1 MTNKSVKVLIVDD
14 SDVIKKS
21 LEEFFRGYDFSVYTC
36 SDGLEGLR
44 LAAEKKPDLIFLDL
58 MMPNVNGLKMLEVKN
73 VLSDIKDIPVIV
85 ISGNTVKSN
94 VIAAME
100 AGATKVISKPI
111 EERILKEAVNE
122 ILSGEFFD
130 SSSSSSSLL
139 ITNEESKQIKED
151 LLQVFLKSFPEI
163 KHKIADAMR
172 RRDAEDLKNY
182 IHQIKG
188 AGGTIG
194 YPELTEL
201 SREVMNLAFAT
212 PSDWVFAEIKTSKIF
227 RKIEEIKKQLKKR

>member
-139 ITNEESKQIKED
+139 ITDEESKQIKKD
-151 LLQVFLKSFPEI
+151 LLQMFLKSFPEI

-188 AGGTIG
+188 AGATIG

-201 SREVMNLAFAT
+201 SQEVMNLAFAT